1 MYRHWF
7 WWNNYNLWF
16 AAPLLSCNFER
27 DLCNWQQDKTEN
39 LDWTRDSG
47 GTASS
52 GTGPSFDHTTGGKSG
67 YYIYTEASVNNNKT
81 ARLLSPPLQVS
92 TIVCVNFWYHMYG
105 ANVNRINLRLKHGGA
120 LGQPLWTKIGNQGN
134 RWFNA
139 KVDVMPQ
146 NGDMVC
152 WRLYVYCFV
161 ISALDK
167 MDGEL
172 KLSICFDYRWF
183 LKA

>member
-1 MYRHWF
+1 MLS
-7 WWNNYNLWF
+7 NLECNRWIFPQVNIEYLVVKKSENVMFFLSLF

-27 DLCNWQQDKTEN
+27 DLCNWQQDKSEN

-47 GTASS
+47 GTATS

-81 ARLLSPPLQVS
+81 ARLISPSLGVS
-92 TIVCVNFWYHMYG
+92 STVCVNFWYHMYG
-105 ANVNRINLRLKHGGA
+105 ANINRINLRLKHAGS

-134 RWFNA
+134 QWINA

-146 NGDMVC
+146 NGDMV
-152 WRLYVYCFV
+152 Y
-161 ISALDK
+161 
-167 MDGEL
+167 
-172 KLSICFDYRWF
+172 LSC
-183 LKA
+183 L

>member
-7 WWNNYNLWF
+7 WSNNYNLWF

-146 NGDMVC
+146 NGDLVC
-152 WRLYVYCFV
+152 CCLYVFV
-161 ISALDK
+161 FWFVHFI
-167 MDGEL
+167 
-172 KLSICFDYRWF
+172 RWMVS
-183 LKA
+183 